1 MPLRHVIFKIP
12 NLKSELSGRREKC
25 FEWERW
31 SVKTTATSLPSPA
44 EIHLAIC
51 GLVVPFNSIYWSAPQ
66 TQKKKSLE
74 FLKPI
79 SFNFKKVHRSG
90 QGNYASGAPRLWSP
104 RSFNKTKFFF
114 FCFFNLVFDQ
124 RNLYVTLFTKKKG
137 FDEFGVRCWDLELDW
152 WVLVSFLCW
161 VGKDCGALGYL
172 GYWIWSSCWLQLPRN
187 SSSNINEDIQPCK
200 SEFTIR

>member
-1 MPLRHVIFKIP
+1 MEEERNVLSERDDRSKPPQHPSLHRQ
-12 NLKSELSGRREKC
+12 KSI
-25 FEWERW
+25 
-31 SVKTTATSLPSPA
+31 LPSMVSQCRLTVYIDLHHKPP
-44 EIHLAIC
+44 E
-51 GLVVPFNSIYWSAPQ
+51 
-66 TQKKKSLE
+66 KSLE

-79 SFNFKKVHRSG
+79 SFNFKKVNGSG
-90 QGNYASGAPRLWSP
+90 QGNYASRAPRLWSP

-161 VGKDCGALGYL
+161 VGKDCGALGYS